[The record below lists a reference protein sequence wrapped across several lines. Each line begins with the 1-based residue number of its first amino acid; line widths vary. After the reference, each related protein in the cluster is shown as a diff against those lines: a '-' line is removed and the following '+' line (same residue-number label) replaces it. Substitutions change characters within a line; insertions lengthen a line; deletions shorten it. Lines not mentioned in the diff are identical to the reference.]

1 MSGQTRFKKI
11 LFKISG
17 EAFEEKNGRLSARKL
32 GLIVS
37 ELRQLQ
43 SLGVK
48 TALVC
53 GAGNIIRGITASK
66 KHRQQADY
74 RGMLATFKNIE
85 ALSQAL
91 RKAKVRHQIFTSFS
105 VKSEFYPV
113 FNCQQANRA
122 WQKNNIIIIGGG
134 TGYPFFST
142 DTAAVLRSLELSV
155 ELLVKATKVDG
166 VYTADPVK
174 EKKAKK
180 YTTLSYTKFIE
191 QNLKVMD
198 LTAIALAL
206 PNRLPIRVIK
216 WEPGN
221 VIKVALGKN
230 LGTIIK

>member
-221 VIKVALGKN
+221 VIKVTLGKN